1 MSRTKN
7 VKPAI
12 LALTVMAVVG
22 CSGKPEAGNESAP
35 SDLASAAAPA
45 PVPATAQ
52 GVLNDASIQRGYPSI
67 DEEKALGLD
76 YPLFLDYGPDMA
88 RLTPFFPGSSERPLS
103 VKLKENANGY
113 SLKAEGAGCKFAIVY
128 ELKKSDGKVE
138 AQGEYREPEATSIP
152 GWQGEP
158 RELTVRMADG
168 AENNYSCNVV
178 VSKL

>member
-1 MSRTKN
+1 MSRTKKAKLA
-7 VKPAI
+7 V

-22 CSGKPEAGNESAP
+22 CRGKPEAGNESAP
-35 SDLASAAAPA
+35 SDLDNAAAPA
-45 PVPATAQ
+45 PVPPSAQ
-52 GVLNDASIQRGYPSI
+52 GVADDASIQRGYPSI

-76 YPLFLDYGPDMA
+76 YPLFLRYSSDMA

-103 VKLKENANGY
+103 VKLKESANGY
-113 SLKAEGAGCKFAIVY
+113 SLKAEGGGCKFAIVY
-128 ELKKSDGKVE
+128 ELKKSDGRVE
-138 AQGEYREPEATSIP
+138 AQGEYHEPEATSIP

-168 AENNYSCNVV
+168 AENNYSCNVL